1 MRQDL
6 ATYASDLK
14 TEQDHAVSVMLLDL
28 CSLCASWL
36 TLHNTTVSVLPCM
49 AHLQCNAGHIQAA
62 AGSYICSS
70 SACRE
75 ASPQQGKGAA
85 EKVMRLFL

>member
-14 TEQDHAVSVMLLDL
+14 TEQDYAVSVMLLDL

-36 TLHNTTVSVLPCM
+36 TLHNTTVLLCCL
-49 AHLQCNAGHIQAA
+49 AWLTCNAMQATFKQQLA
-62 AGSYICSS
+62 AT
-70 SACRE
+70 SA
-75 ASPQQGKGAA
+75 ALQHA
-85 EKVMRLFL
+85 EKHHHSRVKELQKR